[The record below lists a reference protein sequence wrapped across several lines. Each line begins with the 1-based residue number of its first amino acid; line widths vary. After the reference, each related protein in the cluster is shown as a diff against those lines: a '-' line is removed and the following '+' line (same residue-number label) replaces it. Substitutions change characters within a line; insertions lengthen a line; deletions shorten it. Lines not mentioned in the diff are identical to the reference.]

1 MCECVRKCSKAHSKK
16 SLRIMIRERERE
28 TKETD
33 PKGPF
38 ARNLINVARV
48 LPVEDG
54 QHAQLSS

>member
-1 MCECVRKCSKAHSKK
+1 
-16 SLRIMIRERERE
+16 MIRERERE